1 MCDYRTKSNT
11 RSRRHGTSRGGF
23 FCFRGLH
30 IRPVWRVLNQN
41 LKRFQFCF
49 RRNLAFLRRKKLNQQ
64 GYLVF
69 ELTAISF
76 ALFSI
81 YPEKWKILT
90 SAKTRLLK
98 GFYNFSP
105 RVHETHERPR
115 QAADFAGI
123 ILRIGP
129 NSEIFCRFC
138 RPPGETSDF
147 SWYPHH
153 DWSIEIMNTHLFMPF
168 FRVSLFHSLSAFSSW
183 EIGITLKKTPI
194 VTGWVI
200 HVPNSILSCENADPR

>member
-1 MCDYRTKSNT
+1 MLYSFVRRHPERWLSGLRR
-11 RSRRHGTSRGGF
+11 RSRKSLWGQPHRGFESLSLRHF
-23 FCFRGLH
+23 
-30 IRPVWRVLNQN
+30 
-41 LKRFQFCF
+41 
-49 RRNLAFLRRKKLNQQ
+49 
-64 GYLVF
+64 
-69 ELTAISF
+69 F

-81 YPEKWKILT
+81 CPEKWKILN

-98 GFYNFSP
+98 GFYNFLP

-147 SWYPHH
+147 LWYPHH
-153 DWSIEIMNTHLFMPF
+153 DWSIEIMNTLLFMPF
-168 FRVSLFHSLSAFSSW
+168 FRVSLSHSQSAFSSW
-183 EIGITLKKTPI
+183 EIEITLKKPPI

-200 HVPNSILSCENADPR
+200 YIPNSILSCENANPR